1 MMTSAHH
8 EGSRASRLRRAGQ
21 VHALYLALCAVLT
34 VCAVIG
40 VLAAHQ
46 NQSGVCL
53 AICALTA
60 VLALLGA
67 IHHASEVFRHADLLA
82 TEIEHHKSH
91 HTGWHREYEHGP

>member
-46 NQSGVCL
+46 NQCGGWL
-53 AICALTA
+53 AFCALTA

-67 IHHASEVFRHADLLA
+67 IHHASQVFRHADLLA